1 MKINYRLGLM
11 LIASAALGAATI
23 AGLKAQVKP
32 PTYIVIDISEMSDPA
47 AFAKGIAALPPL
59 SSGERFVIRSTKAV
73 ALDGA
78 APPARFV
85 VYAFD
90 TEEKAKDW
98 YASPAIKE
106 MNAIRTKAT
115 KSRAFMVEGMTN

>member
-1 MKINYRLGLM
+1 MKNSYRLC
-11 LIASAALGAATI
+11 LILVAGAALGAAAATSI
-23 AGLKAQVKP
+23 KAQVKP

-47 AFAKGIAALPPL
+47 SFAKGVAALPPL
-59 SSGERFVIRSTKAV
+59 APGERFIIRSTKAV

-90 TEEKAKDW
+90 TEEKAKEW
-98 YASPAIKE
+98 YTSPAIKE
-106 MNAIRTKAT
+106 MNAIRTKAAT
-115 KSRAFMVEGMTN
+115 SRAFMVEGLAN